1 MENIQIK
8 YMTLYRK
15 FPNRSCST
23 WGTAHIRI
31 QGKHQEIDQP
41 LSLVAKTALL
51 YTSSS
56 FT

>member
-15 FPNRSCST
+15 FQTEVVAP
-23 WGTAHIRI
+23 GVQHIRI